1 MAPTAKT
8 ILYGSQARNEA
19 RSDSDIDL
27 KKAGIFPI
35 VHGVRALALE
45 YDIADSNTKRRL
57 QQLAARSVIA
67 DTMAQNLAEA
77 LDFFMAKRLDV
88 ALSTEDKTAR
98 AVNPNQLSALE
109 KDLLKECLA
118 IVKDFKGFITHHYRL
133 DIF

>member
-1 MAPTAKT
+1 
-8 ILYGSQARNEA
+8 
-19 RSDSDIDL
+19 
-27 KKAGIFPI
+27 
-35 VHGVRALALE
+35 
-45 YDIADSNTKRRL
+45 
-57 QQLAARSVIA
+57 
-67 DTMAQNLAEA
+67 MAQNLAEA